1 MPVLCNF
8 QPCELLDLAG
18 LHRNVGD
25 VEAQNLFQLNVNQL
39 RGVESRRHSIQGA
52 LQGALGCIF
61 LIEPVAISPAGLV
74 HPLEVPS
81 LLANHRIENRRDDLF
96 HESPAIADRLPEGI
110 QAIGQNA
117 IVAQEDGVWLHAG
130 ALFDTFG
137 TSGWKEPGK

>member
-18 LHRNVGD
+18 RHGNAGNVK
-25 VEAQNLFQLNVNQL
+25 AQYFLEIYVNQL

-52 LQGALGCIF
+52 HQRALGRIF
-61 LIEPVAISPAGLV
+61 LIEPVAFSPAGLV

-96 HESPAIADRLPEGI
+96 HQSPAITDRLPEGI